1 MTVTNHS
8 VDRALS
14 VLRLVAAAGR
24 PLRFTELVDLTGI
37 PKATL
42 HGLLGSLEK
51 ARFLSRTQ
59 TGYQVGIAAFE
70 VGTAMPVASSL
81 RDAVAPVLDS
91 LSAETK
97 ESCHLGVLVGTDV
110 VYLDRRDTGEGLRF
124 ASRVGQ
130 RLPAH
135 ATALGKAMLASLDDV
150 ELAKRYPARLS
161 RVTPRTI
168 ATRADLLEILAEV
181 RSRGYAVES
190 EESTPGIRC
199 IGMPVVAPDAI
210 LGVSVTVPVQR
221 ASEAQLLDFLPVLTV
236 ASTRIQEITGA
247 RHWLGLEGDAP
258 ITGEAAR

>member
-1 MTVTNHS
+1 M
-8 VDRALS
+8 
-14 VLRLVAAAGR
+14 
-24 PLRFTELVDLTGI
+24 RFTELVEATGI

-42 HGLLGSLEK
+42 HGLLASLEA
-51 ARFLSRTQ
+51 ARFLSRTPG
-59 TGYQVGIAAFE
+59 GYEVGITAFE

-91 LSAETK
+91 LAAGTR
-97 ESCHLGVLVGTDV
+97 ESCHLGVLAGTDV

-150 ELAKRYPARLS
+150 ELAKRYPARLHQ
-161 RVTPRTI
+161 VTERTV
-168 ATRADLLEILAEV
+168 ATRARLLELLAEV
-181 RSRGYAVES
+181 RRRGYALES

-199 IGMPVVAPDAI
+199 IGMPIVTADSI

-221 ASEAQLLDFLPVLTV
+221 ASQADLLGFLPVLTSAVERIREV
-236 ASTRIQEITGA
+236 AGA
-247 RHWLGLEGDAP
+247 RRWLGLEQDTPSGV
-258 ITGEAAR
+258 ELAR